1 MKVKNKVITALL
13 MLACIFSLTACNK
26 VEEPSAVTKSN
37 IAKAESNTDIVL
49 SIMPMMT
56 GDANFVAEVNEYNN
70 IELGKIFES
79 QIYYM
84 TQGQVSIEVEG
95 KAIRNAITSFTSA
108 NDTVGA
114 ISNLNDKKTV
124 VKGDTIIV
132 TVPVECENGT
142 GEIELIFSNDL
153 FCKMQSCTFNV
164 SQTMGDLMTKAGLN
178 TLIGM
183 GTVFIVLILISIIIS
198 CFAIIPKI
206 QGLFDKKKEAP
217 STKEVEKAPVIV
229 EEEEYADDTELVAVI
244 AAAIAAYEGTST
256 DGFVVRSI
264 KRSKTSKWNRA

>member
-37 IAKAESNTDIVL
+37 VATAESKTDIVL
-49 SIMPMMT
+49 SVMPMLV
-56 GDANFVAEVNEYNN
+56 GDANFVAEVGEYNN

-84 TQGQVSIEVEG
+84 TQGQFSVEVEG

-114 ISNLNDKKTV
+114 ISKFEDKKTV

-132 TVPVECENGT
+132 TVPVVCENGT
-142 GEIELIFSNDL
+142 GEIELIFSNDI

-164 SQTMGDLMTKAGLN
+164 NQTMGDLMTKAGLN

-217 STKEVEKAPVIV
+217 AAKEVEKAPVIV

>member
-56 GDANFVAEVNEYNN
+56 GDANLVAEVNEYNN

-164 SQTMGDLMTKAGLN
+164 SLPMLVTLLGMVIEVREEQALKAAFPMLV
-178 TLIGM
+178 TLLG
-183 GTVFIVLILISIIIS
+183 IVI
-198 CFAIIPKI
+198 
-206 QGLFDKKKEAP
+206 
-217 STKEVEKAPVIV
+217 EVR
-229 EEEEYADDTELVAVI
+229 EEQSRKVSSPMLV
-244 AAAIAAYEGTST
+244 TL
-256 DGFVVRSI
+256 
-264 KRSKTSKWNRA
+264 

>member
-37 IAKAESNTDIVL
+37 IATAESKTDIVL
-49 SIMPMMT
+49 GVMPILI
-56 GDANFVAEVNEYNN
+56 GDAEFVSEVSEYNN

-79 QIYYM
+79 QIYFR
-84 TQGQVSIEVEG
+84 TQGQYTVEVEG

-114 ISNLNDKKTV
+114 ISKLNDKKTV

-132 TVPVECENGT
+132 TVPAECEKGT
-142 GEIELIFSNDL
+142 GEIELIFSNDI
-153 FCKMQSCTFNV
+153 FCKMESCTFNV
-164 SQTMGDLMTKAGLN
+164 NQTMGDLMTKAGLN

-206 QGLFDKKKEAP
+206 QGLFNKKKEVPVVETAAP
-217 STKEVEKAPVIV
+217 AVV
-229 EEEEYADDTELVAVI
+229 EEEEFADDTELVAVI